1 MTNQAISMY
10 ALTIDQAVNAIK
22 VGGNKRTVLVQG
34 HMGTGKSSILSTLAK
49 ELPTH
54 TPCYFDCTTKDLG
67 DITIPNISKLDDGT
81 GFVSYLTNEE
91 LGVHLNKPIV
101 LMIDEYGKS
110 NPSVKNAMLRLML
123 ERKIGSYTLHKD
135 SIVFATTNLGA
146 EGVGDLIPPHAR
158 NRIVMSVMKKPTNL
172 EWITWAINKKLDPTL
187 LGWCKEN
194 PQLFYSFEDVKNPD
208 DNLYIY
214 HPKQQRASFVTPRSL
229 EACSIWLEQRDKID
243 DTTLTSMLMG
253 TIGERGAMDLM
264 AFVKLSSQLP
274 SFESIKKDPKNAKIP
289 TSASAVCMVIYRTL
303 ATLEKDWV
311 DAWMDYMVRLDKE
324 AQGMFANGV
333 RNPKYAKQSM
343 VMTNK
348 KFTKWATDNNYLFAS
363 DKK

>member
-1 MTNQAISMY
+1 
-10 ALTIDQAVNAIK
+10 
-22 VGGNKRTVLVQG
+22 
-34 HMGTGKSSILSTLAK
+34 
-49 ELPTH
+49 
-54 TPCYFDCTTKDLG
+54 
-67 DITIPNISKLDDGT
+67 
-81 GFVSYLTNEE
+81 
-91 LGVHLNKPIV
+91 
-101 LMIDEYGKS
+101 
-110 NPSVKNAMLRLML
+110 ML

-172 EWITWAINKKLDPTL
+172 EWITWAINKELDPTL
-187 LGWCKEN
+187 LGWCKDN
-194 PQLFYSFEDVKNPD
+194 PHLFYSFEDVKNPD
-208 DNLYIY
+208 DNPYIY

-264 AFVKLSSQLP
+264 AFVKLADQLP
-274 SFESIKKDPKNAKIP
+274 SFESIKKDPKNAKVP
-289 TSASAVCMVIYRTL
+289 TSASAVCMVVYRTL
-303 ATLEKDWV
+303 ATLEKDWI